1 MNTDRSHTQQ
11 SAEFTPADSPCNLF
25 HLRRAARA
33 VSRQYGAVMKS
44 TDAQAPQFSVLF
56 ILSRAGALSITE
68 LASKMGMDRTS
79 MSRNLLPMQAHG
91 LVSLGAEGAT
101 RAREVTITQAGRAA
115 LDELMPLWRQAQ
127 AEFVEHLG
135 EADTALL
142 IELLSRVATIGS
154 KQA

>member
-1 MNTDRSHTQQ
+1 MNDDHTHAQQ
-11 SAEFTPADSPCNLF
+11 SAGYTPADSPCNLF

-79 MSRNLLPMQAHG
+79 MSRNLQPMQAHG
-91 LVSLGAEGAT
+91 LISLGAEGAA

-142 IELLSRVATIGS
+142 IALLSRVATIGS

>member
-1 MNTDRSHTQQ
+1 MNAEQRHTQQ
-11 SAEFTPADSPCNLF
+11 NTEYTPADSPCNLF

-56 ILSRAGALSITE
+56 ILSRAGSLSITE
-68 LASKMGMDRTS
+68 LASRMGMDRTS

-91 LVSLGAEGAT
+91 LISVGAEGAA
-101 RAREVTITQAGRAA
+101 RARDVSITEAGRAA
-115 LDELMPLWRQAQ
+115 LADLMPMWRQAQ
-127 AEFVEHLG
+127 SEFVEHLG

-142 IELLSRVATIGS
+142 ISLLQRVATIDARR
-154 KQA
+154 Q

>member
-1 MNTDRSHTQQ
+1 MNTDHSHTQQ
-11 SAEFTPADSPCNLF
+11 SAESTPADSPCNLF

-33 VSRQYGAVMKS
+33 VSRQYGAMMKS

-91 LVSLGAEGAT
+91 LVSLGAEGAA

>member
-1 MNTDRSHTQQ
+1 MNVDHSHTQQ
-11 SAEFTPADSPCNLF
+11 NTEYTPADSPCNLF

-33 VSRQYGAVMKS
+33 VSRQYGAAMKS
-44 TDAQAPQFSVLF
+44 TDAQAPQFSMLF

-91 LVSLGAEGAT
+91 LISLGAEGAA
-101 RAREVTITQAGRAA
+101 RAREVTITEAGRVA
-115 LDELMPLWRQAQ
+115 LEHLMPLWRQAQ
-127 AEFVEHLG
+127 SEFVEHLG

-142 IELLSRVATIGS
+142 IELLGRVATIGS
-154 KQA
+154 KKV